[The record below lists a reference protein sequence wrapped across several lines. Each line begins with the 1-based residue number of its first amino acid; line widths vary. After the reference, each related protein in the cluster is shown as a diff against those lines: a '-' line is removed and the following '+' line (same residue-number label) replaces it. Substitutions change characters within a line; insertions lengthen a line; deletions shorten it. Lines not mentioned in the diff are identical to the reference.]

1 MDKYVLSNPYKTLRN
16 AVKRLMLQ
24 LNVDLKTRLFEDL
37 LQIKNAEPEK
47 HENIIIVFSMM
58 LDNA

>member
-1 MDKYVLSNPYKTLRN
+1 MDKYVLSNPYETLRN